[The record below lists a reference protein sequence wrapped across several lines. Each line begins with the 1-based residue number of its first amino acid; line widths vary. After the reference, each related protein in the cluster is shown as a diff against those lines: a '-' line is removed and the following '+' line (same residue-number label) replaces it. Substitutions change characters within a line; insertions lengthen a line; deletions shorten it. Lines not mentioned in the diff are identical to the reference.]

1 MLFGKNHSEA
11 TTPNTSGHS
20 RLKHAIYPEN
30 TDKPRFAAYPPCET
44 ARRLYAFQFFAT
56 AFHDTATIRQLLN
69 LRPAPEFERW
79 LEHMGIM
86 ENGRLTAK
94 AGDASMFF

>member
-20 RLKHAIYPEN
+20 RLKHAIYPKN
-30 TDKPRFAAYPPCET
+30 TDKPRFCET

-56 AFHDTATIRQLLN
+56 AFHDTAWSF
-69 LRPAPEFERW
+69 AP
-79 LEHMGIM
+79 
-86 ENGRLTAK
+86 
-94 AGDASMFF
+94 

>member
-1 MLFGKNHSEA
+1 MVFALYPMQMTCAFGKNHSEA

-56 AFHDTATIRQLLN
+56 AFHDTAWSF
-69 LRPAPEFERW
+69 AP
-79 LEHMGIM
+79 
-86 ENGRLTAK
+86 
-94 AGDASMFF
+94 